1 MSHAPEH
8 QATPETAHRRI
19 PFFDALRGLTICS
32 MVAFH
37 ASYDLAYLYG
47 ISMPWFTVGPFQEI
61 WRSSISWTF
70 LALAGW
76 MTIYSR
82 NNFKRAGVYG
92 LSALTVY
99 IATTVAAVDTPVN
112 FGILF
117 CMAASTLIF
126 ALAEPV
132 LKRVPPLP
140 AFIVLLALFALTWQ
154 VPHRA
159 YEVWGLSWLG
169 FPSPTFASGD
179 YYPLV
184 PFTFM
189 YLAGSY
195 AANLFKRHFGTGA
208 PAWMYACR
216 VSPLEAIGRHSLL
229 IYLAHQPLILL
240 ALNIAFG
247 S

>member
-82 NNFKRAGVYG
+82 DNFKRAGVYG

-99 IATTVAAVDTPVN
+99 IATT
-112 FGILF
+112 
-117 CMAASTLIF
+117 
-126 ALAEPV
+126 
-132 LKRVPPLP
+132 